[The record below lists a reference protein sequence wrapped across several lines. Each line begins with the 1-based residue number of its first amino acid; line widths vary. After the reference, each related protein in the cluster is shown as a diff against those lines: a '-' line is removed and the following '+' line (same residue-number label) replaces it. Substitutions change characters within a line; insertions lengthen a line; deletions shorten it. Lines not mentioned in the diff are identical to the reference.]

1 MKNDTEMGNDNIRN
15 KIGKKEG
22 SPSLFNPI
30 NKLINNRIIVNGIAM
45 TIQEFRALKEGV
57 K

>member
-1 MKNDTEMGNDNIRN
+1 MESVVIKEENMKN
-15 KIGKKEG
+15 G
-22 SPSLFNPI
+22 SLTLFNPV